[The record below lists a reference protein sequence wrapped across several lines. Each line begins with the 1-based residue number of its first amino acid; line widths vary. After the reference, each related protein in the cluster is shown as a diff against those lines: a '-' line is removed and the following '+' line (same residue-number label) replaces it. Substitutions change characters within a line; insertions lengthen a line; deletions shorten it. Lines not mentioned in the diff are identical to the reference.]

1 MQNNTDNLEEL
12 LIYLTSI
19 SIAKRILEGHVDK
32 TILDEIIIME
42 ATRLN
47 CNEKIF
53 KYYIMHASNIY
64 TQCYLKHK
72 EMPFF
77 LYYLIKSTMSYS
89 RDRIL
94 NLITFIKQNKNDL
107 KLIIRLN
114 SMRDGKHE
122 SNYN

>member
-19 SIAKRILEGHVDK
+19 SIAKEILERHVDK
-32 TILDEIIIME
+32 RILNEIIITE
-42 ATRLN
+42 ATNLN

-64 TQCYLKHK
+64 FQNYIKHK
-72 EMPFF
+72 EMPFS
-77 LYYLIKSTMSYS
+77 LYYLIKSIMSYS
-89 RDRIL
+89 MDRIL
-94 NLITFIKQNKNDL
+94 NLITFIHHNKNDL